1 MSKSILFSTDIA
13 INLAIDQI
21 KFSME
26 QLTKF
31 ERDEIE
37 LHNHIV
43 NKEFKLIHERF
54 IKLALFLGSD
64 ENFNLNF
71 SKDIKDTFNEHGIL
85 IDEKEMPNGIQ
96 YSLYLKDDMNPI
108 KFVLNIDGRNFTNE
122 ELTAI
127 KKIYKFNNRIK

>member
-1 MSKSILFSTDIA
+1 MSKSILFSTDMA

-31 ERDEIE
+31 KRDELE
-37 LHNHIV
+37 LHNIIV
-43 NKEFKLIHERF
+43 KKEFELIHERF

-71 SKDIKDTFNEHGIL
+71 SKDIKDTFNERGII

-108 KFVLNIDGRNFTNE
+108 KFVLNEDGRNFTNE